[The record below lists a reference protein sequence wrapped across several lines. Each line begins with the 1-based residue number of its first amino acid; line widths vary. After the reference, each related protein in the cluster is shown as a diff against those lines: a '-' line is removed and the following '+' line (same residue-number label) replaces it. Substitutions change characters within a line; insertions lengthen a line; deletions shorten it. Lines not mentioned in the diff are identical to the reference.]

1 VDNEILE
8 EDHLLWYYAVWL
20 LWEPTFR
27 RNVELSSP
35 RWQESVTNAATK
47 YYIVFLRSM
56 LRFLVTANVVPSSPI
71 PVTLMMKALR
81 SSETSV
87 LTRPTQCNIPGNGII
102 ENYSVK
108 NLSLCKLP
116 LRSRYNEW
124 LRVERQRIRSSS
136 PSRGKSYVYHAVQ
149 LSYAQVYICL
159 YFSLWLKQNS

>member
-1 VDNEILE
+1 
-8 EDHLLWYYAVWL
+8 
-20 LWEPTFR
+20 
-27 RNVELSSP
+27 
-35 RWQESVTNAATK
+35 
-47 YYIVFLRSM
+47 M

-87 LTRPTQCNIPGNGII
+87 LTRPTQCNIPGDSII

-124 LRVERQRIRSSS
+124 LRAGRQRIRSSS
-136 PSRGKSYVYHAVQ
+136 PSKGKSFQFLVSSSPALWPTQSPVQWVPGVMRQRRNANNSPLSSTEEKKKWIRTSISPYVYHAVP
-149 LSYAQVYICL
+149 LS
-159 YFSLWLKQNS
+159 